1 MLFATDAYPQGLV
14 EGLDARFPDADIM
27 GTTATL
33 TPFETGREH
42 TFFYDTPQAPRRVF
56 DDGAVGIALCD
67 SSPPKISMERIYE
80 QLEPIGPRLELTS
93 ARGNIISTLDNYN
106 AAQQFLRII
115 LKRAPASTKSKQMEA
130 GQIRE
135 LSSVVQKD
143 DEFYV
148 GIYDDEHA
156 TPSLLAKVL
165 SGHPM
170 RGTLSLDTET
180 ELGPEAGVSNTNG
193 KRWAQ
198 IFRPAIVSPSKS
210 QEARRNAGCVFLAY
224 PAERHAPV
232 SPDPAAP
239 YALQHS
245 NGVIELPGVFVAASE
260 RGWYARSRGSP
271 KTSACNVPYARV
283 SLRKV

>member
-1 MLFATDAYPQGLV
+1 
-14 EGLDARFPDADIM
+14 M
-27 GTTATL
+27 GTNATL

-42 TFFYDTPQAPRRVF
+42 TLFYDTPQQPRRVF

-67 SSPPKISMERIYE
+67 PSPPRTSMERMYE

-93 ARGNIISTLDNYN
+93 ARGNIISSLDNYN

-115 LKRAPASTKSKQMEA
+115 LKRAPATTTSKQMEA
-130 GQIRE
+130 GQVRE

-143 DEFYV
+143 EEFYV

-156 TPSLLAKVL
+156 MPSLMAKVL

-180 ELGPEAGVSNTNG
+180 ELGPAAGASDANG

-198 IFRPAIVSPSKS
+198 IFRPALTSPNTI
-210 QEARRNAGCVFLAY
+210 QEAQSSSSCVFLAY
-224 PAERHAPV
+224 PIEGHASV

-239 YALQHS
+239 YARQHP
-245 NGVIELPGVFVAASE
+245 NGVLELPGVFVAASE

-283 SLRKV
+283 SLRQV